1 MARKSRRL
9 LVAGVV
15 SPTDLSKMV
24 ISNYISGAR
33 TNISIW
39 QSRYA
44 GGIQDYITSLRK
56 QEMARAKLETWYN
69 IFLTEVYPRLSG
81 VYTEGKR
88 AYYSSI
94 AKMTL
99 PPLARPVAPTTPT
112 RAVAPE
118 TS

>member
-9 LVAGVV
+9 LVAGVLT
-15 SPTDLSKMV
+15 PADLSRMV
-24 ISNYISGAR
+24 IGNYISGAR

-81 VYTEGKR
+81 VYTEAKR
-88 AYYSSI
+88 AYYSNIS
-94 AKMTL
+94 KMTL
-99 PPLARPVAPTTPT
+99 PPLARAVTPPAP
-112 RAVAPE
+112 AVAPE
-118 TS
+118 TA